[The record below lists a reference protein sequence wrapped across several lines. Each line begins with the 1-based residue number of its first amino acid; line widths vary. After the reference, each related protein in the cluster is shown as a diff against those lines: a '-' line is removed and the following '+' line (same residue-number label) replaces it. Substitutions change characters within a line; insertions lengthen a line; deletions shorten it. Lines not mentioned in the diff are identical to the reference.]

1 MSNSWQHTEARRVIN
16 NYLSCIKTIQSIATH
31 SKSREKPAQTTE
43 DESFNKANDV
53 EQPPS
58 LNRNAIAGKEYC
70 YRTVDSNRQCKH

>member
-16 NYLSCIKTIQSIATH
+16 DYLSCIKNYSIATH

-58 LNRNAIAGKEYC
+58 LNRNAIACKEYC
-70 YRTVDSNRQCKH
+70 NGTVDSNRQCKH